1 MADGL
6 KKLNFFIEEDIRREL
21 DRLVPVG
28 KKSKVINE
36 ALRRELLRIKRG
48 EVTEKLLALKAKG
61 PKIPQEEIVEELN
74 RDRRRNI

>member
-61 PKIPQEEIVEELN
+61 SKIPQEEIVEELK